1 VAARPE
7 FSSLTGMHDLLPPE
21 SSRTRALVDAF
32 GDHAGRHGF
41 APIRTPILEDLGVFA
56 RLGADTDV
64 VSKEMYAFTD
74 RDGTD
79 VALRPETTAGVARS
93 FIQHHPLTPW
103 RVWYHAEHFRH
114 EKPQKGRYRQH
125 HQVGCEVFGSAD
137 PDLDAEIIVML
148 WDFDTAVLGLAD
160 LCLLVNSI
168 GTPETRATFSSDL
181 ARFLAARRDRLHP
194 TDQPKIERNPLRI
207 LDTKQPD
214 TLAALEGAPSILDL
228 LTADERAHFDRVQ
241 AGLVAAGVPF
251 TVEPRLVR
259 GLDYYTDTVF
269 EITSGAID
277 AAQST
282 IGGGGRY
289 DGLVQAL
296 GGPPTPGVGFGA
308 GVERMLLACDAEG
321 TFPGPD
327 PSPDAYVVVFPAE
340 GDTARERAGDEARD
354 LCLELRREGIAVERS
369 YDGRSPKSQMKAAD
383 RSGARL
389 ALLIGD
395 DERAAGTVTL
405 RDLRT
410 DGAQRSVPR
419 AVLAGEISASRSAP
433 RDQSRELRKSTS

>member
-1 VAARPE
+1 MAARSE
-7 FSSLTGMHDLLPPE
+7 FSSLTGMHDLLPPQ
-21 SSRTRALVDAF
+21 SSRTRALIDAF
-32 GDHAGRHGF
+32 ADHVARHGF
-41 APIRTPILEDLGVFA
+41 APIRTPILEELAVFA
-56 RLGADTDV
+56 RLGAETDV

-74 RDGTD
+74 RDGTE
-79 VALRPETTAGVARS
+79 VALRPETAAGVARS

-103 RVWYHAEHFRH
+103 KVWYHAEHFRH

-125 HQVGCEVFGSAD
+125 HQLGCEVFGSAD
-137 PDLDAEIIVML
+137 PDLDAELIVML
-148 WDFDTAVLGLAD
+148 WDFDTAVLGLRD
-160 LCLLVNSI
+160 LRLLVNSI
-168 GTPETRATFSSDL
+168 GTPDTRVAYAEELRCFLT
-181 ARFLAARRDRLHP
+181 ARQERLHP
-194 TDQPKIERNPLRI
+194 TDRPKIERNPLRV

-214 TLAALEGAPSILDL
+214 TLAALEGAPSIIDL
-228 LTADERAHFDRVQ
+228 LSDGERAHFDRVQ
-241 AGLVAAGVPF
+241 ADLTSAGVPF

-289 DGLVQAL
+289 DGLVEAL
-296 GGPPTPGVGFGA
+296 GGTATPGVGFGA
-308 GVERMLLACDAEG
+308 GVERMLLACDAEA

-327 PSPDAYVVVFPAE
+327 AAPDVYVVVFGEAP
-340 GDTARERAGDEARD
+340 DEARD
-354 LCLELRREGIAVERS
+354 LCLELRRAGIAAERS

-395 DERAAGTVTL
+395 DERAAGTVTI

-410 DGAQRSVPR
+410 DGAQRSV
-419 AVLAGEISASRSAP
+419 SRS
-433 RDQSRELRKSTS
+433 ELPAAIQAATHSGNDDTRKSQP